1 MMQVGGRAGRKQKR
15 GKVIIQTSNP
25 QHRVITQVV
34 AHDFDTFYKMEM
46 QERQQFNYPPFS
58 RMVQITLRHKE
69 LVMVEKAALYL
80 TNHLR
85 KTKVGEILGPTIPLI
100 SKVRNYYLRD
110 ILIKT
115 NINTPDLI
123 SFKRAIK
130 ECIDMLKAEKELKSV
145 WLSVDV
151 DP

>member
-1 MMQVGGRAGRKQKR
+1 
-15 GKVIIQTSNP
+15 
-25 QHRVITQVV
+25 
-34 AHDFDTFYKMEM
+34 
-46 QERQQFNYPPFS
+46 
-58 RMVQITLRHKE
+58 
-69 LVMVEKAALYL
+69 MVEKAALYL

-123 SFKRAIK
+123 TFKRAIK